1 MTKKDLEKFG
11 VIHIRKNV
19 FFIPYLGEVEL
30 HEPYQITEIFKLMY
44 EKGKINGIEIGKK
57 MKISEL
63 KSILE
68 IKDEDQLL

>member
-1 MTKKDLEKFG
+1 MTKKDLEKLG
-11 VIHIRKNV
+11 ILNKGKNK
-19 FFIPYLGEVEL
+19 FFVPYLGEVEL

-68 IKDEDQLL
+68 IKDED